1 MWLITVILLAWP
13 CDASEND
20 VLDTFMAGSGFGPFF
35 EFSGDRKLRTASSD
49 GTVFGM
55 CVSILVAR
63 KVVKNHFRNIFNNLI
78 YFCPKTVVKMK
89 FRATLVFTICAR
101 HVVQIRIFIISKTKL
116 NNFIRKNQYFF
127 LTGQA
132 NCEICYGK
140 QTYKG

>member
-78 YFCPKTVVKMK
+78 YFRPKTVVKMK

-101 HVVQIRIFIISKTKL
+101 HVV
-116 NNFIRKNQYFF
+116 
-127 LTGQA
+127 
-132 NCEICYGK
+132 
-140 QTYKG
+140 